1 MTSPILDL
9 RDVDKYYGALHAT
22 RGVSLTVEQGEI
34 HALIGPNGAGKT
46 TLIKQIYGAET
57 PDAGEILLCGETI
70 TTQPPSQ
77 RVRSG
82 IGRSFQISNVLL
94 GFTVLENAI
103 IAEQARRGEAFRFFS
118 PAFSDLE
125 LISGAEQIL
134 DNVGLA
140 KHADRRVANISH
152 GERRLLELALAMA
165 TNPSL
170 LLLDEPM
177 AGAGAEE
184 SRHMTQIISHLRKD
198 HAILLIEHD
207 MDAVFALA
215 DRITV
220 LVEGAAIA
228 SGTPEQISKNKTV
241 RAAYLGNEDDYADF
255 G

>member
-1 MTSPILDL
+1 MTAPILEL
-9 RDVDKYYGALHAT
+9 RSINKYYGALHAT
-22 RGVSLTVEQGEI
+22 RDVSLTVEHGEI

-46 TLIKQIYGAET
+46 TLIKQIYGTET
-57 PDAGEILLCGETI
+57 PDAGEILLSGEAI
-70 TTQPPSQ
+70 TTQPIAQ

-103 IAEQARRGEAFRFFS
+103 IAEQARRGEAFRFFA
-118 PAFSDLE
+118 PAFSDPE

-134 DNVGLA
+134 SHVGLN
-140 KHADRRVANISH
+140 KNTDRLVANIAH
-152 GERRLLELALAMA
+152 GERRLLELALAIA
-165 TNPSL
+165 STPAL
-170 LLLDEPM
+170 LLLDEPL

-184 SRHMTQIISHLRKD
+184 SQHMTKIIKGLRKD
-198 HAILLIEHD
+198 HGILLIEHD

-220 LVEGAAIA
+220 LVEGEAIA
-228 SGTPEQISKNKTV
+228 SGPPEQISEDKAV
-241 RAAYLGNEDDYADF
+241 REAYLGNEDDHADF